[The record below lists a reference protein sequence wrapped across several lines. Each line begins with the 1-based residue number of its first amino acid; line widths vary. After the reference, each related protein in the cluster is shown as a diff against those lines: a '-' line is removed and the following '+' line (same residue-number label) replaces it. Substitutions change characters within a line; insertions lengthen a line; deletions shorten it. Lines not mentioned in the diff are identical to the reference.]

1 MTIVQECFLW
11 TGVTFATFHREGWTC
26 LRKHREKRRDSGCDR
41 DLAQALRTRA
51 GIASG
56 PVAFEKSSCCKWRS
70 TVSGRK
76 CTADKGARHLGS
88 RAGSSSKARS
98 WSPRLHFDAKKLPK
112 TLCLFTAGDTL
123 AACWVLDSWNR

>member
-1 MTIVQECFLW
+1 MDRYNICHFPQRRLDLFTE
-11 TGVTFATFHREGWTC
+11 A
-26 LRKHREKRRDSGCDR
+26 REKRRDSGCDR

-56 PVAFEKSSCCKWRS
+56 PVAFEQSSCCKWRS

-98 WSPRLHFDAKKLPK
+98 YGLQGCILMQK
-112 TLCLFTAGDTL
+112 TSQNTLLFH
-123 AACWVLDSWNR
+123 CW